1 MMKGMAPRVVQLYKV
16 ELGKIL
22 GLLLLE
28 AGFFHM
34 ILFCKKRAP
43 WDFQVYYTCPRSSPG
58 EASKKGGSL
67 IGQNVQLFLQ
77 VGCSTPKQSFLLCSW
92 KRLGSWGWGSPPMPR
107 QWSPHGTGTATY
119 VNTAGWC
126 GWLTRTSQKPLW
138 GHEGEK
144 A

>member
-58 EASKKGGSL
+58 EASKR
-67 IGQNVQLFLQ
+67 
-77 VGCSTPKQSFLLCSW
+77 VGPS
-92 KRLGSWGWGSPPMPR
+92 
-107 QWSPHGTGTATY
+107 
-119 VNTAGWC
+119 
-126 GWLTRTSQKPLW
+126 
-138 GHEGEK
+138 
-144 A
+144 